1 MDIVASCVDDYYMS
15 QGIIYVFIK
24 RMDNILLKYYL
35 PFNKT
40 YEILNLIAANAGAR
54 QIEDYP
60 EEEDMTETF
69 ALFHRI
75 PGNK

>member
-15 QGIIYVFIK
+15 QGSIYVFIK
-24 RMDNILLKYYL
+24 RMDNILRNL

-40 YEILNLIAANAGAR
+40 YEILDLIAANAGAR

-60 EEEDMTETF
+60 EEEDMTETT

>member
-1 MDIVASCVDDYYMS
+1 MTFSE
-15 QGIIYVFIK
+15 
-24 RMDNILLKYYL
+24 NL

-60 EEEDMTETF
+60 EEEDMTETT